1 MWIRLG
7 AIAVVLAGCGKKEE
21 AVAPAPAPVP
31 IAPTAP
37 EPAPPTTPNELL
49 QRGTPTFVVGTAGDA
64 RADRAVR
71 AQVELIRGLLFPD
84 APVVEDTAIV
94 ADAWP
99 DRPLVYGGPHVNH
112 AVAAM
117 SLPFVLT
124 ETSLEIGGERFEGEG
139 IALITLVPAASDHPA
154 FLLYAGTGMPGVAE
168 INAVKHGPDPIV
180 VADAFGVITTGRW
193 ESGKA
198 VLAPRARRLAWR
210 LVERP
215 LPGVAGA
222 AGAVARFAFPEQL
235 APASDEAAVIDASMR
250 GLGTAVSKLAIEH
263 PVSLTFY
270 VYPDR
275 RSKLAITGDAG
286 DGHAN
291 VAARALHIVTA
302 PAEAIEG
309 LVAHEGTHV
318 LAYEAWGPAGT
329 SLVGEGV
336 AVWASGRYAGLRL
349 DQWKTTLRDRAPIAE
364 LLGPAFRTLPENRTY
379 PVAGLLVEAAIAQVG
394 LAGVRDHLLG
404 ASGATWDAACA
415 AAGTSAE
422 RLQRAVAQ

>member
-1 MWIRLG
+1 MWIRVG
-7 AIAVVLAGCGKKEE
+7 AIAVVMAGCGKKEE
-21 AVAPAPAPVP
+21 AAAPAPAPVP
-31 IAPTAP
+31 PAAP
-37 EPAPPTTPNELL
+37 EPAPATTPNELL
-49 QRGTPTFVVGTAGDA
+49 QRGTPTFVIGTAGDA

-71 AQVELIRGLLFPD
+71 AQVELIRALLFPD
-84 APVVEDTAIV
+84 ASVVEDTAV
-94 ADAWP
+94 AAGTWP
-99 DRPLVYGGPHVNH
+99 DHPLVYGGPHVNH
-112 AVAAM
+112 ALAGM
-117 SLPFVLT
+117 SLPFALT
-124 ETSLEIGGERFEGEG
+124 ENSLELGGERFEGEG
-139 IALITLVPAASDHPA
+139 IALITLVPAAADHPA

-180 VADAFGVITTGRW
+180 VADAFGVVTTGRW

-198 VLAPRARRLAWR
+198 MLAPRARRLAWR

-222 AGAVARFAFPEQL
+222 AGAVVRFAFPEQL
-235 APASDEAAVIDASMR
+235 PPASDEAAVIDAGMR
-250 GLGTAVSKLAIEH
+250 GLGTAISKLAIER

-275 RSKLAITGDAG
+275 RSKMSITGDAG
-286 DGHAN
+286 DGHA
-291 VAARALHIVTA
+291 VLAARALHVVTA
-302 PAEAIEG
+302 PANAIEG

-329 SLVGEGV
+329 SLVGEGL
-336 AVWASGRYAGLRL
+336 AVWASGRYAGTRL
-349 DQWKTTLRDRAPIAE
+349 DQWKATLRDPAPIAE
-364 LLGPAFRTLPENRTY
+364 LLGPAFRKLPENRTY

-404 ASGATWDAACA
+404 ATGATWDAACA
-415 AAGTSAE
+415 AAGTSTE